1 MIFFSTERQ
10 IRKKLLENSDSNKY
24 IREDADPEK
33 VVAETMR
40 LVQLELARKK
50 EERLSKML
58 SETQGLASE

>member
-10 IRKKLLENSDSNKY
+10 IRKKLLDKTDNSKY

-40 LVQLELARKK
+40 LVQLEIARKR
-50 EERLSKML
+50 EERLLQNLKL
-58 SETQGLASE
+58 TND